1 MIAMRE
7 IFSTQDGS
15 HSLYS
20 HQFRD
25 TYHSRYGAIQE
36 SKHVFIQAGLFY
48 KLPCAK
54 TLHILEMGFGTGLNA
69 YLTFL
74 ESASR
79 DIRVLYDT
87 IEAFPVSQEEA
98 GQLNYPAIL
107 SASQT
112 EAVFFKMHS
121 LSWGEPHQL
130 SPQFTFRKWQEDLL
144 AFHLPESVD
153 LIYFDAFS
161 PETQPELWEPPVWE
175 KLFKALNQEG
185 ILVTYC
191 AKGIVKRHLR
201 NAGFK
206 VESLPGPPGKREM
219 TRATKP

>member
-1 MIAMRE
+1 MRE

-36 SKHVFIQAGLFY
+36 SRHVFIQAGLFY
-48 KLPCAK
+48 KLPCVK

-69 YLTFL
+69 YLTLL
-74 ESASR
+74 ESDSR
-79 DIRVLYDT
+79 DVRILYDT
-87 IEAFPVSQEEA
+87 IEAYPISLEEA
-98 GQLNYPAIL
+98 KQLNYPVLLA
-107 SASQT
+107 APHT
-112 EAVFFKMHS
+112 EAVFGQMHS
-121 LSWGEPHQL
+121 LGWGEQHQL
-130 SPQFTFRKWQEDLL
+130 SAQFTFRKWQEDLL
-144 AFHLPESVD
+144 SFDLPESVD

-161 PETQPELWEPPVWE
+161 PETQPELWEPPVWK
-175 KLFKALNQEG
+175 KLYTALNPDG

-201 NAGFK
+201 DAGFK

-219 TRATKP
+219 TRAIKP